1 MADEEFS
8 AFYAAT
14 YQRLLGQLVLLSGD
28 RAEAEDAL
36 QEAFARA
43 AVRWHRLRT
52 YQAPEAWVRR
62 VALNLTRMA
71 ARRLRRRTAAL
82 LRLGSPPAAAELSA
96 ETVDLLVALRAL
108 PVAQRQVLV
117 LHHLVGLPVA
127 EVAASCACRPA
138 ANIGQLAKIRAVA
151 GISAGSV
158 GVGGSGRRAGGPG
171 RSLLDIGGPP
181 GGDSAG

>member
-14 YQRLLGQLVLLSGD
+14 YQRLLGQLVLLCGD

-43 AVRWHRLRT
+43 AVRWRRLRS

-82 LRLGSPPAAAELSA
+82 LRLGSAPAAAELSA
-96 ETVDLLVALRAL
+96 ETIDLLVALRAL
-108 PVAQRQVLV
+108 PLAHGGRT
-117 LHHLVGLPVA
+117 
-127 EVAASCACRPA
+127 PA
-138 ANIGQLAKIRAVA
+138 AALTAFARAEDRTRA
-151 GISAGSV
+151 L
-158 GVGGSGRRAGGPG
+158 RAGYQTHVTKPVEATELTAVVA
-171 RSLLDIGGPP
+171 SL
-181 GGDSAG
+181 AERR

>member
-28 RAEAEDAL
+28 HAEAEDAL

-43 AVRWHRLRT
+43 AVRWRRLRS
-52 YQAPEAWVRR
+52 YEAPEAWVRR

-82 LRLGSPPAAAELSA
+82 LRLGSAPAAAELSA
-96 ETVDLLVALRAL
+96 ETIDLLVALRAL

-127 EVAASCACRPA
+127 EVARELGLPV
-138 ANIGQLAKIRAVA
+138 GTVKTRLAR
-151 GISAGSV
+151 
-158 GVGGSGRRAGGPG
+158 GRRALAG
-171 RSLLDIGGPP
+171 RLALDPEEVSRNG
-181 GGDSAG
+181 

>member
-43 AVRWHRLRT
+43 AVRWPRLRS

-82 LRLGSPPAAAELSA
+82 LRLGSAPAAAAELSA
-96 ETVDLLVALRAL
+96 ETVDLLVSLRAL

-127 EVAASCACRPA
+127 EVARELGLPV
-138 ANIGQLAKIRAVA
+138 GTVKTRLAR
-151 GISAGSV
+151 
-158 GVGGSGRRAGGPG
+158 GRRALA
-171 RSLLDIGGPP
+171 RRLALDPEEVSRNG
-181 GGDSAG
+181 

>member
-1 MADEEFS
+1 MTDEEFS

-14 YQRLLGQLVLLSGD
+14 YQRLLGQLVLLCGD

-43 AVRWHRLRT
+43 AVRWPRLRS

-82 LRLGSPPAAAELSA
+82 LRLGSVPAAAELSA
-96 ETVDLLVALRAL
+96 ETVDLLVALR
-108 PVAQRQVLV
+108 
-117 LHHLVGLPVA
+117 GLPVV
-127 EVAASCACRPA
+127 EVARELGLPV
-138 ANIGQLAKIRAVA
+138 GTVKTRLAR
-151 GISAGSV
+151 
-158 GVGGSGRRAGGPG
+158 GRRALA
-171 RSLLDIGGPP
+171 RRLALDPEEVSRHG
-181 GGDSAG
+181 